1 VTSLQLAAPRQ
12 ALDRLRRVAWPVGA
26 VAGSLAVGVA
36 GGRHPLAALLVLI
49 FVTGTCLVIARPFY
63 GLIGLAILTPIT
75 SATRNG
81 LVVPHL
87 RLSQALIIWLAPL
100 LILCARRP
108 VRGWG
113 RLEWLGL
120 AYAAGTLLLGGFD
133 LWRQSFG
140 FSSTNVATLFG
151 PFQYLLLLRATRVT
165 VRTER
170 EVALVVKALL
180 LASLPVCGLALL
192 QGFGLTWAQNL
203 GHNLTGINEGHLNR
217 AVGVFTNWQV
227 LAGYLLS
234 VGLVAVAVAAY
245 GARAILSARSAV
257 WLSVII
263 GLSLARTLT
272 IGAFVG
278 WLAASGAL
286 LMMSGRVRLTARR
299 TAVICGAAAAT
310 VALVLAARY
319 HQEFGT
325 RVGRPSNGIIPNTV
339 MDRIHNW
346 TQQYL
351 PALAGRW
358 VTGYGPGIPS
368 NVTWQFTDSVY
379 VTVVLRGGL
388 VLLGLYAALMTGFAS
403 VARRVTRGSAQ
414 TNALAAA
421 LFTLVIVLIPLQIL
435 ATYFTTSGLP
445 EVIWI
450 LAGLVSVTAVTHPNG
465 LRI

>member
-1 VTSLQLAAPRQ
+1 MLG
-12 ALDRLRRVAWPVGA
+12 RLAWPIGA
-26 VAGSLAVGVA
+26 VAASLAVGVVA
-36 GGRHPLAALLVLI
+36 GRHPLFALLALI
-49 FVTGTCLVIARPFY
+49 FVTGTCLVIAHPFY

-75 SATRNG
+75 SATKNG
-81 LVVPHL
+81 LLVPHL
-87 RLSQALIIWLAPL
+87 RLSQALIVWLAPL
-100 LILCARRP
+100 MILCARRP

-120 AYAAGTLLLGGFD
+120 AYAMGTLVLGGFD
-133 LWRQSFG
+133 LWRQSLP
-140 FSSTNVATLFG
+140 FSSPNVTTLLG

-170 EVALVVKALL
+170 ELALVVRALL

-192 QGFGLTWAQNL
+192 QGFGITWAQNL
-203 GHNLTGINEGHLNR
+203 GHSLTGINEGHLDR
-217 AVGVFTNWQV
+217 AVGAFTNWQV

-234 VGLVAVAVAAY
+234 VGLIAVAVAAY
-245 GARAILSARSAV
+245 GARMIMTTRQAV

-263 GLSLARTLT
+263 GLALARTLT

-286 LMMSGRVRLTARR
+286 LTTSGHVRLTRR
-299 TAVICGAAAAT
+299 RVAIISGAAVAT
-310 VALVLAARY
+310 MALVLAARY
-319 HQEFGT
+319 RQEFTT
-325 RVGRPSNGIIPNTV
+325 RVRGVSNGIIPNTV
-339 MDRIHNW
+339 MARIHNW
-346 TQQYL
+346 THQYL

-368 NVTWQFTDSVY
+368 NVTWRFTDSVY

-388 VLLGLYAALMTGFAS
+388 VLLGLYGALMAGFVS
-403 VARRVTRGSAQ
+403 IARPVRRGSESA
-414 TNALAAA
+414 TAVAAA

-450 LAGLVSVTAVTHPNG
+450 LAGLVSISAVAAPNG
-465 LRI
+465 TRI